1 MDDTAGRGVPR
12 HATAGPRSG
21 RPRSCAVGGRPALAL
36 RVDSQVVDWR
46 AMDHERGPDGGTPD
60 VELPEF
66 DEFHRL
72 LASVEELRALLA
84 PLSDEERQRV
94 LDLARSLRH
103 GPGPTS

>member
-12 HATAGPRSG
+12 HATGSEIGAAALER
-21 RPRSCAVGGRPALAL
+21 VGGRPALAL
-36 RVDSQVVDWR
+36 RVAGQVVDWR
-46 AMDHERGPDGGTPD
+46 AMPDHERGPDGGTPD

-66 DEFHRL
+66 DELHRL

-84 PLSDEERQRV
+84 PLSDEERLRV